1 MYFNIIKNS
10 YGGTHILFY
19 SANANL
25 HKSTNYILTIKIV
38 KFLMTDIPK
47 STHGGK
53 RPGTGQPKKE
63 ETATINF
70 RLTKSKIKY
79 LKETYGKNLN
89 AMFREWIEKL

>member
-1 MYFNIIKNS
+1 MMVINHNCICSFIKQAP
-10 YGGTHILFY
+10 YY
-19 SANANL
+19 PNL
-25 HKSTNYILTIKIV
+25 NCILTINLYL
-38 KFLMTDIPK
+38 LMTDIPK

-89 AMFREWIEKL
+89 TMFREWVEKL

>member
-1 MYFNIIKNS
+1 
-10 YGGTHILFY
+10 
-19 SANANL
+19 
-25 HKSTNYILTIKIV
+25 
-38 KFLMTDIPK
+38 MTDIPK